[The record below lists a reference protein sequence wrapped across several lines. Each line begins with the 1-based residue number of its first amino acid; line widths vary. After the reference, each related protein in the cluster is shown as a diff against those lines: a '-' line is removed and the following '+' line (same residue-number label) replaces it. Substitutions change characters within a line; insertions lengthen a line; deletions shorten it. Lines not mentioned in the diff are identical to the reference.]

1 MKRTIDLKHV
11 GPKDHVRHL
20 IEDLSEHLEEKL
32 RHFPREA
39 VSLHVVFE
47 ENGTH
52 TLYRASVTC
61 HVPGHMLATHHESH
75 DSGSAIREAFDEL
88 ERRVEKETTALR
100 RRRHLRRDI
109 DQTFQPE
116 ATGS

>member
-1 MKRTIDLKHV
+1 MKRTIELKHV

-20 IEDLSEHLEEKL
+20 IEDLSDHLEEKL

-52 TLYRASVTC
+52 TLYRASLTC
-61 HVPGHMLATHHESH
+61 HVPGHMIAAHQESR
-75 DSGSAIREAFDEL
+75 DSGAAIRKAFDEL
-88 ERRVEKETTALR
+88 ERRVEKETTVLR
-100 RRRHLRRDI
+100 RRRLQRRST
-109 DQTFQPE
+109 QSLQAE
-116 ATGS
+116 E